1 VGPYQTATGAAYAV
15 IVHHRKSD
23 FNLFITPESAMRAFS
38 ATVGKSNA
46 YKAIQDWQM
55 QDGRRV
61 GVQVRGSKDQRG
73 HRRNPRKLIGWNRAV
88 KGTTRGW
95 TDDDRSYTIV
105 RYNVR
110 GTVYF
115 TVSSEG
121 QRIGDVG
128 TLGLAK
134 ELAERDAAKRRNPF
148 AGGRRNP
155 RRKRNPFGGP
165 LTISHESGGDV
176 LIRHQPTANPRKA
189 RSLGS
194 LGGYDILASKR
205 GILRLGRDDG
215 KQAVVG
221 YRGNQVYSVGPDGPR
236 GGGQWFGG
244 ATAKGIDYAATWV
257 SPSAARSRFKAA
269 TKALAEFD
277 Y

>member
-1 VGPYQTATGAAYAV
+1 
-15 IVHHRKSD
+15 
-23 FNLFITPESAMRAFS
+23 MRAFS

-176 LIRHQPTANPRKA
+176 LIRQGQESRLAGRLRHPGEQARHPAPGARRRQASRGRVQGQPG
-189 RSLGS
+189 LQ
-194 LGGYDILASKR
+194 R
-205 GILRLGRDDG
+205 G
-215 KQAVVG
+215 
-221 YRGNQVYSVGPDGPR
+221 P
-236 GGGQWFGG
+236 
-244 ATAKGIDYAATWV
+244 
-257 SPSAARSRFKAA
+257 
-269 TKALAEFD
+269 
-277 Y
+277 